1 MGASVTPDRQPSDN
15 ENESKKSGNTTLI
28 RAITGLAVTPIAVI
42 VILWGGW
49 VFAVPLIILASIATL
64 EYFFMEQHKGQYNNA
79 YLGLAATIAI
89 MVSFQIREP
98 RLWQFSLLAFT
109 LLTFIFEY
117 LQTRDLKSCLHR
129 VMHSVFGVLYI
140 AFPLAFF
147 IAIRQVEPFGIHW
160 AFSVIFSTWTND
172 TMAYAFGRAFGKH
185 KLAPR
190 ISPNKTVEGALGGIV
205 LGTIMPMLVLWR
217 VDELSVAVI
226 IMLIIASFAA
236 VAGDLFE
243 SALKRYFTIKDSHLK
258 GLNVLPGHGGVLDRI
273 DALLWVLVVH
283 YIFLVLV
290 GKITLLI

>member
-1 MGASVTPDRQPSDN
+1 MGTPLTHNTPASDS
-15 ENESKKSGNTTLI
+15 ENKNKTNGNTTII
-28 RAITGLAVTPIAVI
+28 RAITGIAIIPIAVI

-49 VFAVPLIILASIATL
+49 VFAVPLIIVASIATL

-89 MVSFQIREP
+89 IVSFQIREP
-98 RLWQFSLLAFT
+98 RLWQVSLLAFT
-109 LLTFIFEY
+109 LITFILEY
-117 LQTRDLKSCLHR
+117 LQTRELKRCLRR

-185 KLAPR
+185 KLAPS
-190 ISPNKTVEGALGGIV
+190 ISPNKTIEGALGGIV
-205 LGTIMPMLVLWR
+205 LGTFMPMLVLWR
-217 VDELSVAVI
+217 VDELSVAVV
-226 IMLIIASFAA
+226 IMLIIASVAA
-236 VAGDLFE
+236 VTGDLFE

-258 GLNVLPGHGGVLDRI
+258 GFNVLPGHGGVLDRI

-290 GKITLLI
+290 GKIMLFF